1 MLRTLLLIAL
11 IAIVAV
17 GMYSIYRNTKTLEKL

>member
-1 MLRTLLLIAL
+1 MRDLVLVAL
-11 IAIVAV
+11 VIIVAI